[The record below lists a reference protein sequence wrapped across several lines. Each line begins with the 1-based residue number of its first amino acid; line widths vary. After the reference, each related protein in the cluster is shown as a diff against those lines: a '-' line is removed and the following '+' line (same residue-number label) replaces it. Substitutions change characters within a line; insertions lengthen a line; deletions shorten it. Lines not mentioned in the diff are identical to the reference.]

1 MSVVSLNIL
10 VNNPFMTLPATP
22 SLRALHRFAMLC
34 LAASALGFGV
44 NLAPTSASAVAGT
57 ASSGTDSPFIAQTQI
72 ATTVSV
78 SFRPVGILQVDMGLL
93 VSDQR
98 QRARV
103 KALQPVLRNAWR
115 RTTQEFTNNYF
126 VPGRVPDAVLLGQR
140 LQAATDQAIGPN
152 IGRVLFTSVVVR

>member
-1 MSVVSLNIL
+1 MTWCVSLNIL
-10 VNNPFMTLPATP
+10 VNNPFMTLPTTP
-22 SLRALHRFAMLC
+22 SSRATHRFALLC
-34 LAASALGFGV
+34 LVTTTLGLLPASLSAAPGAASGG
-44 NLAPTSASAVAGT
+44 N
-57 ASSGTDSPFIAQTQI
+57 DSPFIGQTQI

-115 RTTQEFTNNYF
+115 RTTQEFTNSYF

-152 IGRVLFTSVVVR
+152 IARVLFTSVVVR